1 MVKDWLFS
9 LLLSEIRI
17 SILTNCFEHCTDGQ
31 YNKKKKKN
39 EKYADWK
46 RRSVSIYLAMN
57 NPEMK
62 NLKYNL

>member
-1 MVKDWLFS
+1 MVN
-9 LLLSEIRI
+9 
-17 SILTNCFEHCTDGQ
+17 TT
-31 YNKKKKKN
+31 KKKKKN